1 MFKLKNVDIGYK
13 KRLVHIDDL
22 HVEKGKLYALL
33 GKNGSGKTTFLQT
46 LMGNLAPLKGEF
58 FVDGKLIDDL
68 SKREKMRYLSYVPS
82 KFYGVEHLSVREL
95 IGMGRAPF
103 TNVLGRI
110 SQRDNDKIDEILSLL
125 KIEHLQCLSTQKIS
139 DGERQ
144 IAMIGKAL
152 AQEARAIILDEPTAF
167 LDYSNRLKTIQ
178 ILKEVVAKK
187 GVTVLF
193 STHNL
198 DLSLNYADKIIS
210 INKEKEF
217 EIFEA
222 NIAKEVIIE
231 KVY

>member
-1 MFKLKNVDIGYK
+1 MFKLRQVDIGYK
-13 KRLVHIDDL
+13 KALVHIPEL
-22 HVEKGKLYALL
+22 HIEKGKLYALL

-46 LMGNLAPLKGEF
+46 LMGNISPLSGEY
-58 FVDGKLIDDL
+58 LIENKKIESL

-110 SQRDNDKIDEILSLL
+110 SQRDNDKIDEILALL

-178 ILKEVVAKK
+178 ILQEVVAKK

-217 EIFEA
+217 EVFEGE
-222 NIAKEVIIE
+222 IAKEVVIE

>member
-1 MFKLKNVDIGYK
+1 MFKLKQVDIGYK
-13 KRLVHIDDL
+13 KALVHIPEL
-22 HVEKGKLYALL
+22 HIEKGKLYALL

-46 LMGNLAPLKGEF
+46 LMGNISPLSGEY
-58 FVDGKLIDDL
+58 LIEDKKIENL

-110 SQRDNDKIDEILSLL
+110 SQRDNDKIDEILALL

-178 ILKEVVAKK
+178 ILQEVVAKK

-198 DLSLNYADKIIS
+198 DLSLNYADVIAT
-210 INKEKEF
+210 INKSQKFEVFLSSVDKE
-217 EIFEA
+217 E
-222 NIAKEVIIE
+222 IIE

>member
-13 KRLVHIDDL
+13 KKLVHITDL

-46 LMGNLAPLKGEF
+46 LMGNLAPLKGEYL
-58 FVDGKLIDDL
+58 VDGKEIQAL

-110 SQRDNDKIDEILSLL
+110 SQRDNDKIDEILALL

-198 DLSLNYADKIIS
+198 DLSLNYADNIIS

-217 EIFEA
+217 EVFEA
-222 NIAKEVIIE
+222 GIAKELIIE

>member
-1 MFKLKNVDIGYK
+1 MFKLQNVDIGYK
-13 KRLVHIDDL
+13 KKLVHINDL

-46 LMGNLAPLKGEF
+46 LMGNLSPIQGVYL
-58 FVDGKLIDDL
+58 VDGKAIQDL

-110 SQRDNDKIDEILSLL
+110 SQRDNDKIDEILALL

-217 EIFEA
+217 EVFDGDIS
-222 NIAKEVIIE
+222 KEVIIE